1 MYILYLYIYKS
12 WDVCGCGPHLAQFVS
27 WKRREKTKTT
37 NKQPAGHILEA
48 LTFAFPAVGITTSMV
63 AVCCMTFPQAGRAF
77 SQGCSNMH
85 PASYC
90 IMDFSPTDV
99 RSTLAAKPAKK
110 IDGGQRVA
118 DGEFQ
123 RISSRKKHIEM
134 AEFPIKI
141 VRSRRQSYKHH
152 WLILLAL
159 QPVFRVLM

>member
-1 MYILYLYIYKS
+1 MHLLQVEGPIIVYIVFIYIYKS

-37 NKQPAGHILEA
+37 NNQPAGHILEA

-110 IDGGQRVA
+110 SMVGSVSLMENFK
-118 DGEFQ
+118 EFHHEKKILK
-123 RISSRKKHIEM
+123 RPNSLSKSSGRGDNTTNTTG
-134 AEFPIKI
+134 
-141 VRSRRQSYKHH
+141 
-152 WLILLAL
+152 
-159 QPVFRVLM
+159 